1 MTVGNIAFSH
11 DKFAALI
18 RQFSTEVPRLLLQ
31 HPQTAALAGEIKDL
45 QLSEIFEQR
54 FTVAVVGQ
62 MRVGKSTLLNA
73 LIGRDL
79 AVTGVVETTATIN
92 WFRYADG
99 NPTDMFRVHWRD
111 GTSNSFPIN
120 QINEWIESKDNAKKT
135 SHIDFYAETD
145 FLKKANIID
154 TPGTRSVDDEH
165 TAKIDGFLA
174 EQLENETLA
183 YGGRADA
190 IIYVLNPLA
199 RKTDDDFL
207 KLFGAKTRLSGSS
220 AANSIAVVQ
229 KWETHNDPFN
239 SIQDKCNNIEKQLDG
254 KVSHVIPTSSLLARL
269 SDTVPEHIWGLFIAL
284 IRESEQQALERALK
298 TSSFFTSMK
307 KKEGLSL
314 SREDRKKISGKPESA
329 IPWHAISICAHIIE
343 CNPECTESSLASLVY
358 KKSGVG
364 GLLRVLKD
372 HFFSRARFIKANTIF
387 AKGMAP
393 CKVAKG
399 ILAEIKEEQT
409 QLLSHGEELLQET
422 GILNHNRMTDFLTE
436 ANQLCR
442 SEIQRANDS
451 LVDLEELM
459 FQANRSFRSFDDDN
473 KAIVY
478 LDDPNIK
485 FSAEDKSELRRLFG
499 LNGIEPFHRLNT
511 ASDTSATEL
520 IENTALTSEKWLKM
534 QTSTL
539 GEEEKL
545 VRLAVGRLDDLLDF
559 LKVEDIK

>member
-18 RQFSTEVPRLLLQ
+18 RQFSTDVPRLLLQ
-31 HPQTAALAGEIKDL
+31 HPQTAALAVEIKDL

-120 QINEWIESKDNAKKT
+120 EINEWIELKDNAKKT

-145 FLKKANIID
+145 FLKTANIID
-154 TPGTRSVDDEH
+154 TPGTRSVIDEH
-165 TAKIDGFLA
+165 TASTDGLLA

-207 KLFGAKTRLSGSS
+207 KLFGTKTRLSGSS

-229 KWETHNDPFN
+229 RWEHLTPDPFIN
-239 SIQDKCNNIEKQLDG
+239 IQSKCVDISNQLDG
-254 KVSHVIPTSSLLARL
+254 KVSQVIPTSSLLARL

-284 IRESEQQALERALK
+284 IRESEQQALEKALK
-298 TSSFFTSMK
+298 TSSFFTRK
-307 KKEGLSL
+307 DEGLSL
-314 SREDRKKISGKPESA
+314 PPKDREAISSA

-372 HFFSRARFIKANTIF
+372 HFFSRSRFIKANTIF

-459 FQANRSFRSFDDDN
+459 FQANRSFRSFDEDN
-473 KAIVY
+473 KAIVN

-511 ASDTSATEL
+511 ASDTSAKELMTE
-520 IENTALTSEKWLKM
+520 TALASEKWLKM
-534 QTSTL
+534 QTSML

-559 LKVEDIK
+559 LKVEDVK